1 LPCAGQV
8 IRLELSVKK
17 FFCREKECA
26 QKIFAERLPAFLEP
40 SSRLTAR
47 LRTIVQAIVGAF
59 NAKAGARLG
68 TQLGIQLSRTTFL
81 RSLQQIKIPPVG
93 QVVHVGI
100 DDFAWKRG
108 KRYGTVIVDL
118 DSHCI
123 IDLLPDRET
132 ESVKK
137 WLESHPEIKVV
148 SRDRGGVY
156 ADGAAQG
163 APQALQCADRWHLCK
178 NLGDA
183 VESYLKRQPLS
194 IPAPSF
200 PVSDSEARETPARVS
215 TYEQRR
221 QERLSQAVFERKQM
235 IVEKVREMHQ
245 QGVSGHDI
253 AAELGLA
260 RGTVRKYIQTE
271 GPVRIAPRK
280 RKPSLL
286 DPYYEYLCQ
295 RWNEETP
302 TALQL
307 LEELQEKGFQGGIS
321 IVKDFVTRLR
331 RGLPGLKQP
340 PQSIKM
346 RKAPSTLSAR
356 ELRWL
361 LAKREDDL
369 TSEEKQSLEKLFEL
383 SQEVS
388 HIYCFLQSF
397 LRMVRELKPDLLNG
411 WMKEV
416 RESQI
421 NELVSFVNGID
432 RDYDAVRAGLTYSWS
447 QGPVEGAVNKIKTH
461 KRLMYGRASFF
472 LLRKKMLHQKVS

>member
-1 LPCAGQV
+1 MQKQV
-8 IRLELSVKK
+8 RVK
-17 FFCREKECA
+17 A
-26 QKIFAERLPAFLEP
+26 A
-40 SSRLTAR
+40 
-47 LRTIVQAIVGAF
+47 
-59 NAKAGARLG
+59 
-68 TQLGIQLSRTTFL
+68 QLGIHLSRTTFL
-81 RSLQQIKIPPVG
+81 RSLHRIHLPPVEK
-93 QVVHVGI
+93 VEHVGI

-137 WLESHPEIKVV
+137 WLAAHPEVEVV
-148 SRDRGGVY
+148 SRDRGGAY

-163 APQALQCADRWHLCK
+163 APQAIQCADRWHLCK

-183 VESYLKRQPLS
+183 VEEYLKRQSLS
-194 IPAPSF
+194 IPAPTLPAST
-200 PVSDSEARETPARVS
+200 SETKETSARCS
-215 TYEQRR
+215 TYAQRR
-221 QERLSQAVFERKQM
+221 QERLSQVVFEKKQE
-235 IVEKVREMHQ
+235 IVEKVREMHR
-245 QGVSGHDI
+245 QGVSGHGI

-260 RGTVRKYIQTE
+260 RGTVRKYLQSE
-271 GPVRIAPRK
+271 GPVRIAPRT
-280 RKPSLL
+280 RKPSML
-286 DPYYEYLCQ
+286 DPYYEYLCR

-302 TALQL
+302 PAHQL
-307 LEELQEKGFQGGIS
+307 FEEIQEKGFQGSIS

-331 RGLPGLKQP
+331 RGLPGMKHP
-340 PQSIKM
+340 PQSIKTNGI
-346 RKAPSTLSAR
+346 PPTLSPR

-369 TSEEKQSLEKLFEL
+369 TSEEKQSLMKLLES
-383 SQEVS
+383 SQEVC
-388 HIYCFLQSF
+388 HLYRFLQSF

-416 RESQI
+416 RESKI
-421 NELVSFVNGID
+421 KELVSFVNGVE

-461 KRLMYGRASFF
+461 KRLMYGRASFS
-472 LLRKKMLHQKVS
+472 LLRTKMLHQKVS